1 MRAVIFFL
9 FLVATANVWSEE
21 SGSVISSKD
30 KTAKDKT
37 AASQQHELRYKFQ
50 LGEVIG
56 WKVTHLSSVDTTI
69 QGNTQTSKS
78 RSVSTK
84 LWRVTNVDEKGN
96 ITFTHSV
103 DNVEMWQ
110 QLSDRPEVAYNSKK
124 DNKPPP
130 EYEQVSKTIGVVL
143 ATVQVSAT
151 GEVLKREG
159 DAPVITLGLGEII
172 MLLPPKAVGI
182 GSRWHEPSEL
192 AATGPDSQIKR
203 IKIRKT
209 YTLEKVQTGV
219 ATISVRTEVL
229 TPIDNARI
237 QSQIVQQLTNGTI
250 KFDLDA
256 GRLISKQMDW
266 DETVIGFNG
275 AESQLKYLAR
285 INEELLDTIPIST
298 KVPAQDNRVK

>member
-1 MRAVIFFL
+1 MRAVSL
-9 FLVATANVWSEE
+9 LLSLLLTAHALAEE
-21 SGSVISSKD
+21 SKSVLNSTAD
-30 KTAKDKT
+30 KKV
-37 AASQQHELRYKFQ
+37 ASEQYPLRYKFQ
-50 LGEVIG
+50 PGEVIG

-84 LWRVTNVDEKGN
+84 LWRVTNVDKEGN

-110 QLSDRPEVAYNSKK
+110 QLSDRPEVSYNSKT
-124 DNKPPP
+124 DSKPPP
-130 EYEQVSKTIGVVL
+130 EYEQVSKTIGVIL

-151 GEVLKREG
+151 GQVLKREG
-159 DAPVITLGLGEII
+159 DAPIITLGLGDII
-172 MLLPPKAVGI
+172 MLLPPKPVAI

-192 AATGPDSQIKR
+192 SATGSDGQIKR
-203 IKIRKT
+203 IKTRKS

-250 KFDLDA
+250 KFDVDN

-266 DETVIGFNG
+266 DETVVGFNG

-285 INEELLDTIPIST
+285 INEELLATIPTST
-298 KVPAQDNRVK
+298 KVPVQDKDVK